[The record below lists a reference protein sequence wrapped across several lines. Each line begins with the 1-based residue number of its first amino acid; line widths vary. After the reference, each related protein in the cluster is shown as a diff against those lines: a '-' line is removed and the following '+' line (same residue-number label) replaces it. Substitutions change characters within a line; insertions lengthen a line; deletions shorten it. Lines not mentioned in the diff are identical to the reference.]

1 LAKDRNL
8 AGDPNLVQSLARGR
22 ARVLVV
28 EDDTAMGEL
37 LREALSDGGYDVEV
51 AGGGHAGVH
60 RIRQGGIDLVVSDVK
75 MPDLD
80 GLDMLREIK
89 TVEPA
94 PHVITITAFGSID
107 TAIRA
112 VKLGAFDYITKPF
125 EIDQLLLSVGK
136 ALSERALRSEVAR
149 LRDEV
154 ERSYGFD
161 NIIGRSPVMQGI
173 FGMVR
178 RLAGSSASVLVTGDS
193 GTGKELIARSLH
205 FTSPRKNQP
214 FVPINC
220 AAIPDALLESELF
233 GYKRGAFTDART
245 DRAGIFLE
253 AEGGTIFLDE
263 IAELSPALQAKL
275 LRVLQDREIRPL
287 GGSRAEKIDVRVIA
301 ATNRDLD
308 ARLANGTFREDLY
321 YRLNVI
327 HIHLPPLRERG
338 EDILPLA
345 EHFLTA
351 SAARAGKAIRGLS
364 PAAKKALLGY
374 HWPGNVRELENVVER
389 AVALAGGDIIDMD
402 DLPGMVRE
410 RKRAD
415 NLGSAL
421 ARGMTLEELEREY
434 IERVVVAEGGN
445 KTRAA
450 QKLGLDRKTLY
461 RKLEEYAARSRVG
474 SRDDGG
480 EVTPPPEPRA
490 GADIDSK
497 DEEGEKEGEAVS

>member
-1 LAKDRNL
+1 MTESERPAPHGTR
-8 AGDPNLVQSLARGR
+8 PR

-28 EDDTAMGEL
+28 EDDAAMSEM
-37 LREALSDGGYDVEV
+37 LREALDDGGYDVEV
-51 AGGGHAGVH
+51 AGGGRAGVE

-80 GLDMLREIK
+80 GLDLLREIK
-89 TVEPA
+89 AVEPS

-125 EIDQLLLSVGK
+125 EIDQLLLSVDK

-154 ERSYGFD
+154 GRSYGFD
-161 NIIGRSPVMQGI
+161 NIIGRSPSMQEI

-178 RLAGSSASVLVTGDS
+178 RLAGSTTSVLVTGDS

-205 FTSPRKNQP
+205 FTSPRRHRP

-245 DRAGIFLE
+245 DKAGIFLE

-287 GGSRAEKIDVRVIA
+287 GGSRSEKIDVRVIA

-308 ARLANGTFREDLY
+308 PRLREGSFREDLY

-327 HIHLPPLRERG
+327 HIHLPPLRERT
-338 EDILPLA
+338 EDILALA
-345 EHFLTA
+345 EHFLE
-351 SAARAGKAIRGLS
+351 AATVRTGKTVRELG
-364 PAAKKALLGY
+364 AAVKKALLGY
-374 HWPGNVRELENVVER
+374 HWPGNVRELENVIER
-389 AVALAGGDIIDMD
+389 AVALAEGDVIGMD
-402 DLPGMVRE
+402 DLPGSVRE
-410 RKRAD
+410 RRRTD
-415 NLGSAL
+415 TLGGAL
-421 ARGMTLEELEREY
+421 ARGMTLEALERSY
-434 IERVVVAEGGN
+434 IERVVLAEGGN

-461 RKLEEYAARSRVG
+461 RKLEEYAAR
-474 SRDDGG
+474 GG
-480 EVTPPPEPRA
+480 DADAVTPPPEVIVP
-490 GADIDSK
+490 D
-497 DEEGEKEGEAVS
+497 GEVSR